1 MTQSPDFESTLNPF
15 QKISALIVQGN
26 MTDIQRMHTEIMNLS
41 RTTDSGEMTKLTN
54 IFQEIFDKNKNT
66 PLTEQ
71 QENCLALTF
80 QLMIYQMRETPVKI
94 QIEALIERNESDM
107 SDRLHFLLEKTRY
120 YHTRVIESKNDAV
133 EKRLKFP
140 SLGDLIIEY
149 DSLHYDFEQ
158 KPEIERNEKGELQKY
173 YADGIALTL
182 QNSGNYTYQ
191 NDDEIYISEICLL
204 NEFNEV
210 VAVAKPDRPIK
221 KGNQD
226 MIQIFIEI
234 EY

>member
-107 SDRLHFLLEKTRY
+107 SDRLHFIGKNKILP
-120 YHTRVIESKNDAV
+120 HES
-133 EKRLKFP
+133 
-140 SLGDLIIEY
+140 
-149 DSLHYDFEQ
+149 
-158 KPEIERNEKGELQKY
+158 
-173 YADGIALTL
+173 
-182 QNSGNYTYQ
+182 
-191 NDDEIYISEICLL
+191 
-204 NEFNEV
+204 
-210 VAVAKPDRPIK
+210 DRK
-221 KGNQD
+221 
-226 MIQIFIEI
+226 
-234 EY
+234 